1 MVLSLSESWY
11 GALIPTRRLRYRLA
25 NANHKKARPHQT
37 ACRGFSESPKGQ
49 VITGNTAFGVVE
61 RHLSSL
67 LPCGASAAAPSF
79 KHWWRAVHVVLGNTR
94 RNVFVERLGSSGRCP
109 GVFTSYPVNAVGRSE
124 QPPRGERLAFALR
137 AAGR

>member
-1 MVLSLSESWY
+1 
-11 GALIPTRRLRYRLA
+11 
-25 NANHKKARPHQT
+25 
-37 ACRGFSESPKGQ
+37 
-49 VITGNTAFGVVE
+49 VIIGNTAFGVAR

-67 LPCGASAAAPSF
+67 LPRGPSATAPSF
-79 KHWWRAVHVVLGNTR
+79 ERRWRAVHVVLGNAR
-94 RNVFVERLGSSGRCP
+94 RNVFVERLGSGGRCP